1 MGQQH
6 CVNKGEGYITS
17 KTYQCYFRNVC
28 VNVLQLLLDKGV
40 DYDVVLQHNIDFHQ
54 LPVYQKHRGPEKRE
68 TSGNLVVGVFQLEL
82 GFYEEVF

>member
-28 VNVLQLLLDKGV
+28 VNVMKLLLDKGV
-40 DYDVVLQHNIDFHQ
+40 DYDIALQQNIDFYQ
-54 LPVYQKHRGPEKRE
+54 FLVYQKYRSSEKSK
-68 TSGNLVVGVFQLEL
+68 TSGNLVVGVLQLEF
-82 GFYEEVF
+82 GFYKKVF